1 MSKVKTV
8 KEGMFGS
15 SKLIRPGDL
24 EALVN
29 WLDLPKNYSAAV
41 DAISFA
47 PDAKKD
53 DAFVDF
59 ISSSPEFQGWD
70 RHMIAQAVDQ
80 ANERDLM
87 ETGTTPAPMGTE
99 GQSVMEKKTPK
110 LAGLIAEAVRKG
122 LTSALEER
130 KKAKVTKIS
139 KTKLA
144 EGVRKAVRMA
154 LKESGMPGGAMPA
167 PGAGPVAGTAAPT
180 QEGAG
185 DHPTSAHGRS
195 MTFGQMPSE
204 EELQAAWDEAGGFDM
219 QLQGETAMVLD
230 LAEKLA
236 GMPAGD
242 WTTLPGFIQTVKM
255 LLSVKDPGDYYDED
269 PEEYAYFE
277 PKLQKYDARYG
288 QSDEYL
294 GASIPLNAERL
305 ASDMMGA
312 LGFEW
317 I

>member
-29 WLDLPKNYSAAV
+29 WLDLPKNHSAAV

-59 ISSSPEFQGWD
+59 ISSAPEFQGWD

-87 ETGTTPAPMGTE
+87 ETGTTPAPMGAE

-167 PGAGPVAGTAAPT
+167 PGVGPVAGTAAPT
-180 QEGAG
+180 QEA
-185 DHPTSAHGRS
+185 AS
-195 MTFGQMPSE
+195 MTHGNMPSD
-204 EELQAAWDEAGGFDM
+204 EELQAAWDQKGGFDM
-219 QLQGETAMVLD
+219 NLQGEDSMVLD

-242 WTTLPGFIQTVKM
+242 WTTLEGFKETIKM
-255 LLSVKDPGDYYDED
+255 LMSTKDPGELYDAD
-269 PEEYAYFE
+269 PEEYSYLE
-277 PKLQKYDARYG
+277 PLLQKYDARYG
-288 QSDEYL
+288 RSDEYL
-294 GASIPLNAERL
+294 GESIPMKAEQL
-305 ASDMMGA
+305 ASQMMGA